1 MYRVWLVILAC
12 LLTLW
17 VPIAPVA
24 AETGKEA
31 PLLENARQLTFE
43 GRRAGEGYF
52 SSDGRQMIFQSER
65 VGGNPFYQM
74 YIMDL
79 ETGDLQRISP
89 GHGKTTCGWI
99 HPNGRKALFSST
111 QDDPKAKEKQKI
123 ELEKRALGNV
133 RRYVW
138 SYDEHYDIQEYD
150 LEAGTYRNLTKTR
163 GYDAEGAYSPDGTQI
178 VFASNREAYARTLDA
193 KEQKTFDHD
202 KSYFMDIYVMNADG
216 SNVRR
221 LTKAPGYDGGPF
233 FSADGKKIVWRRF
246 SEDGTRAEVYT
257 MNVDG
262 SDKRQITQLGAM
274 SWAPFFHPSG
284 DYIVFATNLQ
294 GFANFE
300 LYMVDAKGEKEPVR
314 VTHSKGFDGL
324 AAFSPDGKRLAWAS
338 KRTADGTTQ
347 IFMADWDDA
356 EARRR
361 LGLKGEDA
369 AAKTTLAQTPEMD
382 RTADE
387 IRAEDLQ
394 LHVAALASEE
404 MDGRLTG
411 TDGEV
416 KAGQYVAEV
425 FEALGLAPAGDDGSY
440 FQAFAFT
447 AGVSLGANNALELK
461 TKTDTKALTLDENW
475 RPLAFSPAGDVGPTG
490 VAFAGYGLVAP
501 AENDN
506 AAYDSYADLDVAGK
520 WVVVLRGVPQEVT
533 PDRRLALTRYADLRY
548 KASVAQSKGAKGL
561 IVAPA
566 PGVTYKDPL
575 VRLSYEASSGT
586 SGLPALS
593 IDDDAVRALLAPAGQ
608 DLDALFGKLDKGEA
622 AKGFAVPEAEVTAR
636 IDLTFERRRGRNVL
650 ARLNSGPKRDAP
662 LLIVGAHLDH
672 LGRGET
678 SGSLAQPAERNQV
691 HFGAD
696 DNASGVAGLIEIAQH
711 LAAEHKA
718 GKLKAQRDILFAAWS
733 GEELG
738 LLGSAHFVKDLLKR
752 TSKET
757 LTGTV
762 SAYLNLDMVGRLRTK
777 LQLFGLGSSSVW
789 KREVERRNV
798 PVGLPISTSNDSYL
812 PTDATSFYLKGV
824 PILHAFTGTH
834 TEYSTPRDT
843 ADTLNYPGLAKISRL
858 MALIAR
864 SQARTESPPDYI
876 RVAKPRSSGA
886 RRRARVYLGTIPDYA
901 TEGQKGVPI
910 SGAMKGGPAEK
921 AGLKDGDVI
930 VGLAGAKVESIY
942 DYVRIINGLKVG
954 EPTQV
959 TVMRDG
965 ARLTLPI
972 TPAPRE

>member
-150 LEAGTYRNLTKTR
+150 LEAGTYRNLTKTL

-262 SDKRQITQLGAM
+262 SDKRQITRLGAM

-361 LGLKGEDA
+361 LGLTGEDA

-425 FEALGLAPAGDDGSY
+425 FEALGVAPAGDDGSY

-461 TKTDTKALTLDENW
+461 TKTGTKALTVDENW
-475 RPLAFSPAGDVGPTG
+475 RPIACSPAGDVGPTG

-566 PGVTYKDPL
+566 RPQRAGPAQFGAQTRCTAAD
-575 VRLSYEASSGT
+575 RRRASRSSGT
-586 SGLPALS
+586 WRDQRLAGPARGTEPGSFRRRRQRLRCRRAHRDRSASGGRTQGRQAEGAARHPVCGLVRRGTRTAGISAFRQGPAEANLQGDAYWDCLGLS
-593 IDDDAVRALLAPAGQ
+593 QSGHGRP
-608 DLDALFGKLDKGEA
+608 FEGEA
-622 AKGFAVPEAEVTAR
+622 AALR
-636 IDLTFERRRGRNVL
+636 
-650 ARLNSGPKRDAP
+650 ARLQQR
-662 LLIVGAHLDH
+662 L
-672 LGRGET
+672 ET
-678 SGSLAQPAERNQV
+678 G
-691 HFGAD
+691 G
-696 DNASGVAGLIEIAQH
+696 GT
-711 LAAEHKA
+711 
-718 GKLKAQRDILFAAWS
+718 AQRARRPADLDIQRQLPA
-733 GEELG
+733 
-738 LLGSAHFVKDLLKR
+738 D
-752 TSKET
+752 
-757 LTGTV
+757 
-762 SAYLNLDMVGRLRTK
+762 GRDIVLSQGR
-777 LQLFGLGSSSVW
+777 
-789 KREVERRNV
+789 
-798 PVGLPISTSNDSYL
+798 
-812 PTDATSFYLKGV
+812 
-824 PILHAFTGTH
+824 TH
-834 TEYSTPRDT
+834 TACLHRHAYRILD
-843 ADTLNYPGLAKISRL
+843 A
-858 MALIAR
+858 AR
-864 SQARTESPPDYI
+864 H
-876 RVAKPRSSGA
+876 G
-886 RRRARVYLGTIPDYA
+886 
-901 TEGQKGVPI
+901 
-910 SGAMKGGPAEK
+910 
-921 AGLKDGDVI
+921 
-930 VGLAGAKVESIY
+930 
-942 DYVRIINGLKVG
+942 
-954 EPTQV
+954 
-959 TVMRDG
+959 
-965 ARLTLPI
+965 
-972 TPAPRE
+972 